1 MKKIIIYAFIISL
14 LACKNDTKTKLI
26 NTLPEDAK
34 INDKEE
40 FSDSKDR
47 IEENLFYQFKPDSIT
62 NAKIENV
69 SIDYSYEIDG
79 YKIIIGYYEPVDGKL
94 SKYETETDYG
104 DRLFFLN
111 KKNELLYK
119 GAGQGDVY
127 LYEPYFYRNNKS
139 DKIIIVCQLAFEYN
153 FGGDVFLLENNKI
166 SPIGNIDVE
175 SIDMETKLVDILKI
189 KELNDKIVF
198 SFKSDSLLLKP
209 GNEDI
214 QVKNNNLRYEYANKT
229 LRLIDYEN

>member
-1 MKKIIIYAFIISL
+1 MKKIIIYTFIISL
-14 LACKNDTKTKLI
+14 IACKNETRNNLNETKIEDTKI
-26 NTLPEDAK
+26 NE
-34 INDKEE
+34 KEE
-40 FSDSKDR
+40 VIGSTNSINED
-47 IEENLFYQFKPDSIT
+47 LFYQFKPDSIT

-79 YKIIIGYYEPVDGKL
+79 HKIIIGYYEPINGEL
-94 SKYETETDYG
+94 SKYDKETDYG

-127 LYEPYFYRNNKS
+127 LYEPHFYRNNKS
-139 DKIIIVCQLAFEYN
+139 DKIIIVCQLAFEYY
-153 FGGDVFLLENNKI
+153 FGGDAFLLENNKI

-175 SIDMETKLVDILKI
+175 SIDMETKLIDILDI
-189 KELNDKIVF
+189 KEKNDKIIF

-209 GNEDI
+209 GNKDI
-214 QVKNNNLRYEYANKT
+214 QVKNNNLRYEYTNNT
-229 LRLIDYEN
+229 LRLIKDNN